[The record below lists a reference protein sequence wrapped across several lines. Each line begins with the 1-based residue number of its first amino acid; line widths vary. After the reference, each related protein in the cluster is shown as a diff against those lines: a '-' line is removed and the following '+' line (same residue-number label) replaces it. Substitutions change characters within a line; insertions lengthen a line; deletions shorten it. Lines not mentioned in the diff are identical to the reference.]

1 MPPRQ
6 SGGSSGC
13 NARGLRTRRT
23 STPPSERERPRSPC
37 SPGLA
42 GSAAG
47 WRTIRA
53 SLLFPPLRAKHPA
66 HEKPQNAAEHEPAR
80 ESQVKAFVLGLI
92 EIEPSQPSQAK
103 QEESPE
109 EKLPVANLLSRIA
122 VHLALRAG
130 SYFVCI
136 VLIVHIHR
144 LTAGCQ

>member
-13 NARGLRTRRT
+13 NARGPRTRRT
-23 STPPSERERPRSPC
+23 STPPSEREQPRSPC

-66 HEKPQNAAEHEPAR
+66 HEKPQNSAEHEPAR
-80 ESQVKAFVLGLI
+80 QAQMKGIVRRPV
-92 EIEPSQPSQAK
+92 EIQPGQPTQAE
-103 QEESPE
+103 QEKSPE

-122 VHLALRAG
+122 AELGWGGRF
-130 SYFVCI
+130 YFVCM
-136 VLIVHIHR
+136 VLVVHIHS
-144 LTAGCQ
+144 LIGGC